1 MFDSDHNSIFQ
12 SDLCQRLVVHSILL
26 TFLVILLCTSLYP
39 SSAFIVGLLSS
50 ACAALGTYEMGA
62 MVRIKFPF
70 SFTRYSALG
79 SAIFIALTC
88 LTARCKMCFPEHI
101 DLLPWFFLFFWTIR
115 LVFKS
120 CHYKLGPIGSTGLAL
135 FCMLYVS
142 VPIRLFLHILYGFV
156 HTDTPFVGIWWAIFL
171 IATTKSSDIFGYFF
185 GKAFGKKRIAPV
197 ISPNKTV
204 VGFIAGC
211 CGSILVSLLFY
222 SHLPKAFA
230 DQIAVPWI
238 LIALG
243 TVLGVS
249 GFFGDI
255 IESTFKRDA
264 QIKNSSD
271 LESIGGMLDVLD
283 SLLLSTPIVY
293 AILLIT
299 QNRTFLG

>member
-12 SDLCQRLVVHSILL
+12 SDFCQRLVVHSILL
-26 TFLVILLCTSLYP
+26 VFLIILLCTSLYP
-39 SSAFIVGLLSS
+39 SSAFIVGLLASS
-50 ACAALGTYEMGA
+50 CAAVGTYEIAA
-62 MVRIKFPF
+62 MARMKFPF
-70 SFTRYSALG
+70 SFTRYSAMG

-88 LTARCKMCFPEHI
+88 LTARCKTMLPDHA
-101 DLLPWFFLFFWTIR
+101 DLIPWFFLFFWTIR

-120 CHYKLGPIGSTGLAL
+120 RHYKLGPIGSTSLAL

-142 VPIRLFLHILYGFV
+142 VPIRLFLHILYGFI
-156 HTDTPFVGIWWAIFL
+156 HTDTPFEGIWWAIFL

-197 ISPNKTV
+197 ISPNKTI
-204 VGFIAGC
+204 VGFVAGC
-211 CGSILVSLLFY
+211 IGSILVSLLFY

-230 DQIAVPWI
+230 NHIAMPWI
-238 LIALG
+238 LVALG
-243 TVLGVS
+243 ITLGIS

-271 LESIGGMLDVLD
+271 LESVGGVLDVLD

-299 QNRTFLG
+299 QNGTFLG

>member
-1 MFDSDHNSIFQ
+1 MFDSDQNSIFQ
-12 SDLCQRLVVHSILL
+12 SDFCQRLVVHSILL
-26 TFLVILLCTSLYP
+26 IFLVILLCTSLYP

-50 ACAALGTYEMGA
+50 SCAAIGTYEMA
-62 MVRIKFPF
+62 SMTRMKFPF
-70 SFTRYSALG
+70 SFTRYSAMG

-88 LTARCKMCFPEHI
+88 LTTRCKMLLPNHV
-101 DLLPWFFLFFWTIR
+101 DLIPWFFLFLWTIR
-115 LVFKS
+115 LIFKS
-120 CHYKLGPIGSTGLAL
+120 RYYKLGPIGSTGLAL

-142 VPIRLFLHILYGFV
+142 VPIRLFIHILYGFV
-156 HTDTPFVGIWWAIFL
+156 HTDTPFIGIWWAIFL

-185 GKAFGKKRIAPV
+185 GKAFGKRRIAPV

-204 VGFIAGC
+204 IGFIAGC
-211 CGSILVSLLFY
+211 MGSILVSLLFY

-230 DQIAVPWI
+230 DQIAMPWI
-238 LIALG
+238 LVALG
-243 TVLGVS
+243 VVLGIS

-255 IESTFKRDA
+255 IESIFKRDA

-283 SLLLSTPIVY
+283 SLLLATPIVY

-299 QNRTFLG
+299 QHGIFLG